1 MRPAVAFQSTPVL
14 LDRPDREGQLA
25 FADGQ
30 LVAYGDGSMAM
41 SHPKTW
47 LEHGFSKPVLAGG
60 RSRPVQ
66 CFRAWT
72 QRARGLDAN

>member
-14 LDRPDREGQLA
+14 LDRPDREGQLV

-30 LVAYGDGSMAM
+30 LVALLVRLDGDAPSDD
-41 SHPKTW
+41 
-47 LEHGFSKPVLAGG
+47 LVGFSKPVLAGG
-60 RSRPVQ
+60 RSRPVP

-72 QRARGLDAN
+72 QPARGLDAN